1 MRSLEVSSGGESPA
15 SGASAQGANYI
26 EEGEQ
31 TGSWCR
37 NVGDFFIARFP
48 ASCSQHLNMANDILV
63 FAEHQGGRLTR
74 PTWEAIAGAQHLGQ
88 GLSTTVSTILLGNN
102 LGSLAAD
109 LSAAAVQ
116 EVLTVDSP
124 LLAGYTADG
133 YTAALRAVI
142 EQQKPRLVVFSH
154 TYQVRD
160 FAPKL
165 AASLDRGLASDCLGY
180 RNEAGKLIFVR
191 QVFQGKYCADVELV
205 GEPPHFVSFQA
216 AAFRED
222 AVVRGTSPAPIT
234 PMVVELTADA
244 IRTQPGERFREA
256 KQAVDLTQAELIVAV
271 GRGIKAPENIDLA
284 KKLAEA
290 LGAELGASRPICDS
304 GWLPMDRQIGSSG
317 QTVAPKLYVA
327 LGISGAIQHM
337 VGMKGSNTIV
347 AVNKDKEAP
356 IFEVAT
362 YGIVG
367 DLFEIVPPLIEE
379 IGKLKE

>member
-1 MRSLEVSSGGESPA
+1 MS
-15 SGASAQGANYI
+15 N
-26 EEGEQ
+26 
-31 TGSWCR
+31 
-37 NVGDFFIARFP
+37 
-48 ASCSQHLNMANDILV
+48 HILV
-63 FAEHQGGRLTR
+63 FAEHVDGKLTR
-74 PTWEAIAGAQHLGQ
+74 PTWEALTAAQQLAQ
-88 GLSTTVSTILLGNN
+88 GLGTTVTAVLLGSS
-102 LGSLAAD
+102 LASLAAD
-109 LSAAAVQ
+109 LAGAAVK

-124 LLAGYTADG
+124 LLAEYTADG
-133 YTAALRAVI
+133 YTLAMRAVI
-142 EQQKPRLVVFSH
+142 QQQAPGLVVFSH

-165 AASLDRGLASDCLGY
+165 AAALNRGLVSDCLGY
-180 RNEAGKLIFVR
+180 RNEAGRLVFIR
-191 QVFQGKYCADVELV
+191 QVFQGKYCADIELI
-205 GEPPHFVSFQA
+205 GEAPHFVSFQA

-222 AVVRGTSPAPIT
+222 AVVRGAGPAPIT
-234 PMVVELTADA
+234 PVAVELRADA
-244 IRTQPGERFREA
+244 IRAKPSERFREA

-271 GRGIKAPENIDLA
+271 GRGIKAPENVDLA
-284 KKLAEA
+284 QKLADA

-347 AVNKDKEAP
+347 AINKDKEAP

-362 YGIVG
+362 YGVVG

-379 IGKLKE
+379 VKKVKA